1 MEFFKDLSLINLI
14 LITFA
19 LSVIFM
25 WLGLLIG
32 RQHLKKKKDP
42 EKGYGSIIT
51 SQLTIVAFMIAF
63 IFGMASSRFDKR
75 RSVILD
81 QANSIGTTYLRTDL
95 LPEPQRTE
103 VKKLIRDY
111 VNEYVGVYEK
121 KIKLEDALPKTELML
136 DRIWDISSQYAAA
149 QTGNI
154 AIGIYIQSLNETIDF
169 HTKQLTVSIYQKI
182 PDEVWLTLYLLA
194 AMSMFATGFY
204 AGVSGGT
211 FGIPGILL
219 AFTFTLMI
227 STISDL
233 DRGSEG
239 IFNVSSQPFLELHK
253 KINSEVK

>member
-63 IFGMASSRFDKR
+63 IFGMASSRFEKR

-103 VKKLIRDY
+103 MKRLLRDY
-111 VNEYVGVYEK
+111 VNEYAGVYEK
-121 KIKLEDALPKTELML
+121 RIKLEDGIARTDVLL
-136 DRIWDISSQYAAA
+136 DKMWDISSQYAGS
-149 QTGNI
+149 QTSNV

-169 HTKQLTVSIYQKI
+169 HTKQLSVSVYQKI

-239 IFNVSSQPFLELHK
+239 IFRIKNRPFFELQK
-253 KINSEVK
+253 KINSEVE

>member
-1 MEFFKDLSLINLI
+1 MDYFKDMTLFNLM

-19 LSVIFM
+19 LSVVFM
-25 WLGLLIG
+25 WLGLLTG
-32 RQHLKKKKDP
+32 RHFLKRKDS
-42 EKGYGSIIT
+42 EKGYSAIIT
-51 SQLTIVAFMIAF
+51 SQLTVVAFMIAF
-63 IFGMASSRFDKR
+63 IFGMASNRFDKR
-75 RSVILD
+75 RSVILE

-103 VKKLIRDY
+103 VKKLLRDY
-111 VNEYVGVYEK
+111 VNEYLGVYERR
-121 KIKLEDALPKTELML
+121 IRLDEALLRTDVLL
-136 DRIWDISSQYAAA
+136 DRIWDISAQYAGS
-149 QTGNI
+149 QTSNI
-154 AIGIYIQSLNETIDF
+154 AIGIYIQSLNETIDL

-211 FGIPGILL
+211 FGIPGVLL
-219 AFTFTLMI
+219 AFSFTLMI

-239 IFNVSSQPFLELHK
+239 FFNISHQPFLELQK
-253 KINSEVK
+253 KISSEVK